1 MGMSVCGP
9 DADNAILV
17 KVDND
22 LFGKLELSSFSN
34 NLRKLQKKCLINK
47 KVFFENFYITIYGSQ
62 TLKFSFSKDHLKC
75 TILLEVGLIKR
86 ININKHF
93 CNSHQLSHLELVHH
107 LQLLLW
113 FY

>member
-47 KVFFENFYITIYGSQ
+47 KVFF
-62 TLKFSFSKDHLKC
+62 
-75 TILLEVGLIKR
+75 
-86 ININKHF
+86 
-93 CNSHQLSHLELVHH
+93 
-107 LQLLLW
+107 
-113 FY
+113 